1 MSDFV
6 TTGSVSEATF
16 EFTVKKLQQINKHLA
31 ITLLVLVILF
41 VAVIGGLV
49 FAFFHYEQ
57 QFDTEYFNVS
67 TDKGGDAVYNSIGE
81 SGDIVYGTSD
91 S

>member
-16 EFTVKKLQQINKHLA
+16 EFTIKKLQQMNKHLI
-31 ITLLVLVILF
+31 ITLMVLVVLF

-49 FAFFHYEQ
+49 FAFFRY
-57 QFDTEYFNVS
+57 V
-67 TDKGGDAVYNSIGE
+67 
-81 SGDIVYGTSD
+81 
-91 S
+91 